1 MKTAKEMIDALPAR
15 ELHEFRC
22 SVEHLPREQ
31 QIVEAG
37 RFLAK
42 HWFLHWNGTDSEYL
56 LQKANVKFKLKTNG
70 KS

>member
-1 MKTAKEMIDALPAR
+1 MMSAKEKIDALPVR
-15 ELHEFRC
+15 ELYEFRC

-31 QIVEAG
+31 QVTEAG

-56 LQKANVKFKLKTNG
+56 LQKAEVKIKYKTNG